1 MTRTLSLLSFAA
13 WAACAVSPAPLLAQ
27 PASTLR
33 QAQDS
38 GQAYPYKPIRFVV
51 GFQPGGGVD
60 MSARTVG
67 QPLSVSLG
75 QSIVVDNR
83 PGAAGNI
90 AAGYVAK
97 ATPDGYTLLM
107 SNSTIASPTLF
118 KSLPFDVRKD
128 LDPVGLIAIGPS
140 VLIVHPSVPARNVK
154 ELIALARAQPKKLVY
169 GSGGIGNVTHLEMEI
184 MNAMVGV
191 HMTHVPYKG
200 SAPSIVALVSG
211 EVQAVFSSIPS
222 ALGQIRAGRI
232 RALGVSILKRSSVL
246 PDVPTLDESGVSGFD
261 AASWYAVFAP
271 AGTPKNVVAT
281 LGKEIVRI
289 MNVPDVRERF
299 ANDGFEPAGTGPAEF
314 ARFLRLELVK
324 WAKAVEMA
332 GVKPE

>member
-1 MTRTLSLLSFAA
+1 MTRTLSLLSLAA
-13 WAACAVSPAPLLAQ
+13 WTACAVSSAPLLAQ

-38 GQAYPYKPIRFVV
+38 GQAYPYKPIRLIV
-51 GFQPGGGVD
+51 GFQAGG
-60 MSARTVG
+60 G
-67 QPLSVSLG
+67 QPLGAALG
-75 QSIVVDNR
+75 QSVVVDNR

-107 SNSTIASPTLF
+107 ANSTISSPTLF
-118 KSLPFDVRKD
+118 KSLSFNVRKD

-154 ELIALARAQPKKLVY
+154 ELIALARAQPNKLVY

-191 HMTHVPYKG
+191 QMTHVPYKG
-200 SAPSIVALVSG
+200 SAPSIIALVGG

-222 ALGQIRAGRI
+222 ALGQIRAGKI

-246 PDVPTLDESGVSGFD
+246 PDVPTIDESGVPGFD

-271 AGTPKNVVAT
+271 AGTPKNVVAV
-281 LGKEIVRI
+281 LGKEVVRI

-299 ANDGFEPAGTGPAEF
+299 ANDGFEPAGTGPAAF
-314 ARFLRLELVK
+314 AKFLRAELVK

>member
-1 MTRTLSLLSFAA
+1 MTRTLSLLSFTV
-13 WAACAVSPAPLLAQ
+13 WAVCAVSSAPLLAQ
-27 PASTLR
+27 PTSTS
-33 QAQDS
+33 S
-38 GQAYPYKPIRFVV
+38 GQAYPYKPIRIVV
-51 GFQPGGGVD
+51 GFQAGGGVD

-67 QPLSVSLG
+67 QPLSASLG
-75 QSIVVDNR
+75 QSVVVDNR

-118 KSLPFDVRKD
+118 TSLPIDVRKD

-140 VLIVHPSVPARNVK
+140 VLVVHPSVPARNVK
-154 ELIALARAQPKKLVY
+154 ELIALARAQPNKLIY

-191 HMTHVPYKG
+191 QMTHVPYKG

-222 ALGQIRAGRI
+222 ALVQIRAGRI

-246 PDVPTLDESGVSGFD
+246 PDVPTIDESGVPRFD

-271 AGTPKNVVAT
+271 AGTPKNVVAV
-281 LGKEIVRI
+281 LGKEVVRI

-314 ARFLRLELVK
+314 AKFLRAELVK